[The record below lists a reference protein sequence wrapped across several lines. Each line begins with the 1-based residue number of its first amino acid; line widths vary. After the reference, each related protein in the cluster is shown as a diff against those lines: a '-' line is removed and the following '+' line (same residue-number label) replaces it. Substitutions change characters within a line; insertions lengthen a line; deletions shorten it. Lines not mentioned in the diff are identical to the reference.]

1 MTSGSVAAMN
11 LFDFCKRWKYFDKSP
26 VIVPLNASICL
37 PFPDISQPDMTSSKN
52 KQVKVVIT
60 SVLKTEKMKGGRA

>member
-1 MTSGSVAAMN
+1 MN
-11 LFDFCKRWKYFDKSP
+11 SFDFCKRWKYFGESP
-26 VIVPLNASICL
+26 AMVSLDANIYRA
-37 PFPDISQPDMTSSKN
+37 FPNTLQPDMTSSKN